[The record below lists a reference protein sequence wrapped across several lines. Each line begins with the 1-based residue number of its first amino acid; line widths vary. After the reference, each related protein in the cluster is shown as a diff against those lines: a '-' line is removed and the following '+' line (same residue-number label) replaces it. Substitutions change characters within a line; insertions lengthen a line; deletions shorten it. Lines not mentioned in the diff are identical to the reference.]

1 MSLRSNSFD
10 SMPPHFGEH
19 NTGSM
24 DSIGI
29 SDVKPHLAKRP
40 RMAVPSQAQSGAKSD
55 ALVRVKQ
62 SSSSAIVLRLW
73 VQLVDLLAPY
83 SQLIRDVMA
92 SAHKDHH
99 VARILDNFAATTLSK
114 YFQSIISFIQACH
127 SLHIDMDH
135 LTPVQ
140 LADGLLAM
148 RLARSSDGIYLHGS
162 TILKS
167 IRWSVRHLGA
177 DCFQCS
183 FDGLLSKFLT
193 DKKAVDTKESLPLP
207 LYSILHWEK
216 KILTS
221 STSPLLTIILGAF
234 LFQIWTGLR
243 WADMQ
248 RITPSQLVFDYKDI
262 RGIAWRT
269 KTTTK
274 GQAFGCLASGFM
286 SLSSHTWM
294 LIFFRTLDG
303 IFSTHGHAELDFIIP
318 RITMK
323 GSLELVLP
331 LEPMRYTDA
340 LYYLRTF
347 IQIPWRAEGS
357 GPFDPSNYTIHGL
370 KATFLSWSAQIPTI
384 SEEQR
389 RQQGHHRSINQ
400 SVRLYSRDDVYPQL
414 QLQQTLVDSVVAN
427 FRPKTPVH
435 RGGQTPAIEPAIKLE
450 RYRKEA
456 TTMDWNFFFFPR
468 SPGDNIP
475 ARLEAALDTID
486 LEEESMSGDASFSSA
501 SSTQSSSSSHQEE
514 QQAADQPHHV
524 DGSNHVLAQLRQ
536 TIHVVA
542 TWSAPLEHNRATRMA
557 CGRQFLTSSLK
568 IVKYE
573 DLDTHSGS
581 LCNHPGCR
589 HIWSRF

>member
-1 MSLRSNSFD
+1 MS
-10 SMPPHFGEH
+10 
-19 NTGSM
+19 
-24 DSIGI
+24 
-29 SDVKPHLAKRP
+29 A
-40 RMAVPSQAQSGAKSD
+40 PSKAQSGTKSD
-55 ALVRVKQ
+55 TLVRVKQ

-73 VQLVDLLAPY
+73 SQIVELLAPH
-83 SQLIRDVMA
+83 SQLIRDIMA

-99 VARILDNFAATTLSK
+99 VARILDNFAATTLAK
-114 YFQSIISFIQACH
+114 YFQSIVSFVQACH
-127 SLHIDMDH
+127 SLHIDLDH

-162 TILKS
+162 TILKA

-193 DKKAVDTKESLPLP
+193 DKKAIDTKESLPLP

-234 LFQIWTGLR
+234 LFQVWTGLR
-243 WADMQ
+243 WSDMQ

-294 LIFFRTLDG
+294 LIFFRALDDV
-303 IFSTHGHAELDFIIP
+303 FATHVNSQLDFIIP

-340 LYYLRTF
+340 LYYLRPF
-347 IQIPWRAEGS
+347 IHIPWRAAGS
-357 GPFDPSNYTIHGL
+357 SPFNPSNYTIHGL
-370 KATFLSWSAQIPTI
+370 KATFLSWSTQIPAI

-389 RQQGHHRSINQ
+389 RQQGHHWSINQ

-414 QLQQTLVDSVVAN
+414 QLQQTLIDSIVTD

-435 RGGQTPAIEPAIKLE
+435 RGGQTPAIEPAIRLE
-450 RYRKEA
+450 RYRKDA
-456 TTMDWNFFFFPR
+456 TDFEWKFFFFPR
-468 SPGDNIP
+468 SPEGNVP
-475 ARLEAALDTID
+475 ARMEAVLETID
-486 LEEESMSGDASFSSA
+486 LDEESASGDASATSG
-501 SSTQSSSSSHQEE
+501 SSTHSSSSSQQE
-514 QQAADQPHHV
+514 DQPADSKTQS
-524 DGSNHVLAQLRQ
+524 DGWVQSRLGK
-536 TIHVVA
+536 VA
-542 TWSAPLEHNRATRMA
+542 PDHS
-557 CGRQFLTSSLK
+557 CGRYLECSARAKPSNTDGLWPPIFD
-568 IVKYE
+568 I
-573 DLDTHSGS
+573 
-581 LCNHPGCR
+581 
-589 HIWSRF
+589 FA